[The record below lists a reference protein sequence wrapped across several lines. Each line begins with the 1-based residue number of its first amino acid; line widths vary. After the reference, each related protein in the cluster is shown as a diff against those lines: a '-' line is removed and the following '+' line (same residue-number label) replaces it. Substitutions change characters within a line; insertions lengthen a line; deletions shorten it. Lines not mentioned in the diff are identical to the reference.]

1 MTGHTQE
8 KKTSPQII
16 LQERAMRT
24 REQRMAE
31 TAFRRIEMR
40 AREEKSEEYLS
51 FANSFPSL
59 IHSCGLIQAVAF
71 AQAKK
76 KTNLLE
82 DLAEVLSLPVAEL
95 TVNARSKPLAVYMLL
110 SREALL
116 AAGWLKRYAQA
127 LIKKKDE
134 EAMS

>member
-1 MTGHTQE
+1 MTRC
-8 KKTSPQII
+8 PQGNAASSEDA
-16 LQERAMRT
+16 LQGGAMRT

-31 TAFRRIEMR
+31 TAFKRIEQR
-40 AREEKSEEYLS
+40 ASEEKSDEYLS

-59 IHSCGLIQAVAF
+59 IHSCGLVQAVAF

-82 DLAEVLSLPVAEL
+82 DLAEVLSKPLNQL
-95 TVNARSKPLAVYMLL
+95 TVDAKSRPLASYMLL

-127 LIKKKDE
+127 LIEKKDGKP
-134 EAMS
+134 